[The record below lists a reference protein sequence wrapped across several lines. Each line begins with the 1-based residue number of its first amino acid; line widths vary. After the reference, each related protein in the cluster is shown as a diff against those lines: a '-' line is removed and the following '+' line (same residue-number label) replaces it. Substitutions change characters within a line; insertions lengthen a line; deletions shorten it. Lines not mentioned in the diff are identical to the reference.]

1 MLTSPRP
8 RRSSRNGFLAATT
21 LTLVAAAPSF
31 GQTGPGL
38 LLKPFPKEEV
48 IDASAEALFFDGGH
62 LQKLDE
68 DLDLRIYNT
77 QGRFRLFPGELASP
91 RIGYNFSYLDTESS
105 VLPQQLVDQSIGV
118 GFPIGKFD
126 EWIVGMS
133 LGVGYAGNSPFG
145 DGDGW
150 YGQATVAVFKQ
161 LTEHSAVVFVLDYNG
176 NRDILPDVPLP
187 GVAYTRV
194 LRDDLEVTVG
204 LPLSSVKWKPTDR
217 LEINASYALLDNFS
231 ATVAYEVV
239 DNLSLFASVDNV
251 SHNFF
256 IDDLPSN
263 NDRLLFTQ
271 RRAEA
276 GVRWEPR
283 DGVKMNLALGYAWGG
298 EFTVGFDQR
307 DSDLVADISDE
318 PYVRGGIQIEF

>member
-1 MLTSPRP
+1 MHQSNFRLASSSLKWPVRFLLGAMLSAPA
-8 RRSSRNGFLAATT
+8 LA
-21 LTLVAAAPSF
+21 
-31 GQTGPGL
+31 QTGPGL
-38 LLKPFPKEEV
+38 LLKPFPKEQAV
-48 IDASAEALFFDGGH
+48 DASAEALIFDGGH
-62 LQKLDE
+62 LQKFDE
-68 DLDLRIYNT
+68 DFDLRIYNS

-105 VLPQQLVDQSIGV
+105 LLPAQLVDQSIGV
-118 GFPIGKFD
+118 GFPIVKFD
-126 EWIVGMS
+126 DWIVGMS
-133 LGVGYAGNSPFG
+133 VGVGYAGDSPFG

-150 YGQATVAVFKQ
+150 YGQATLAVFRQ

-204 LPLSSVKWKPTDR
+204 LPLSSVKWKPTKA
-217 LEINASYALLDNFS
+217 LEIQASYALLDNFS

-239 DNLSLFASVDNV
+239 DHFSLFGSVDNV

-256 IDDLPSN
+256 VDGLVEN
-263 NDRLLFTQ
+263 HDRLLFSQ

-283 DGVKMNLALGYAWGG
+283 DGVRMNLALGYAWGG

-318 PYVRGGIQIEF
+318 PYIRGGLEVQF